1 MAKEKTKEYFDQL
14 YNEKTE
20 YQDLGCNQWDVFKDN
35 FRLRDNR
42 AIPSRDL
49 FLDYIKPSNTLL
61 QVQGVASI
69 IKLFKKKAPSTTNS
83 TRNSKDKEKPVND
96 KGLRQSTSIEDM
108 DSNNETEVT
117 TEEKKEQHNR
127 KDEEKLVNSKQ

>member
-1 MAKEKTKEYFDQL
+1 M
-14 YNEKTE
+14 
-20 YQDLGCNQWDVFKDN
+20 
-35 FRLRDNR
+35 RDNR

-49 FLDYIKPSNTLL
+49 FLDYLKPSNTLL

-96 KGLRQSTSIEDM
+96 KGLSQSTSIEDM
-108 DSNNETEVT
+108 DSNNEDEVT
-117 TEEKKEQHNR
+117 TGER
-127 KDEEKLVNSKQ
+127 KNGIIERMKRNL